1 MGISIWQIL
10 IVVLIVV
17 VLFGAGR
24 IPRLMGDMAK
34 GIKSFKAGMK
44 DDETVDDSAAKPAAR
59 VGDASMQTKASA
71 EHQEDKAK
79 TS

>member
-44 DDETVDDSAAKPAAR
+44 EDDSVEDAASKPAGQVEDGTAQ
-59 VGDASMQTKASA
+59 AST
-71 EHQEDKAK
+71 EHEDKAK